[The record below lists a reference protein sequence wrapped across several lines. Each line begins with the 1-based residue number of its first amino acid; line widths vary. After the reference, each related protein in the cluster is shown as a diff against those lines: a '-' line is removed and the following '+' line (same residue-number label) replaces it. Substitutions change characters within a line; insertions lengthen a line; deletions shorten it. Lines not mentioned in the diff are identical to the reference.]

1 MIFTIVIILIVVLIV
16 VAIVVNALQQH
27 RDKIEAEKRTE
38 IAKQKSI
45 IDETENV
52 LMAVET
58 IPVSQRLIQILH
70 TRVFNALKVVHE
82 LNPTMPEIRQ
92 RIQDAESKVKSIN
105 IDQPTPPMDSFKL
118 PDNDKLIIQYIQA
131 IKKFRVLLR
140 SEHSKGKVDTQT
152 FSNEEKTLSTLQLRV
167 NVETLARRAESAMKT
182 NMLGSARQYF
192 EKAITA
198 LSSVSQ
204 PTEYVQVRKAEL
216 EEQLRVIQDNLRN
229 ANAQEVAKK
238 KEEERDELDE
248 LFAPKKKW

>member
-27 RDKIEAEKRTE
+27 REKIEAEKRTE

-52 LMAVET
+52 LMTCDT
-58 IPVSQRLIQILH
+58 IPVSQKLVQILH
-70 TRVFNALKVVHE
+70 GRVFNALKIIYE
-82 LNPTMPEIRQ
+82 INPSIPEIRQ
-92 RIQDAESKVKSIN
+92 RIQDAESKVKSID
-105 IDQPTPPMDSFKL
+105 ISTPSPSMEGFKL

-152 FSNEEKTLSTLQLRV
+152 FANEEKALSTLQLRV
-167 NVETLARRAESAMKT
+167 NVETLAKRANAAMQT

-192 EKAITA
+192 EKAIAA
-198 LSSVSQ
+198 LNNVPQ

-216 EEQLRVIQDNLRN
+216 EEQLKEIQDNLRN
-229 ANAQEVAKK
+229 ANAKEVAKK

>member
-1 MIFTIVIILIVVLIV
+1 MIFTIVIILIVFLIV

-27 RDKIEAEKRTE
+27 KDKVEAEKRTE

-58 IPVSQRLIQILH
+58 IPVSQKLVQILH
-70 TRVFNALKVVHE
+70 QRVFNALKIILT

-92 RIQDAESKVKSIN
+92 RISDAESKVKSIN
-105 IDQPTPPMDSFKL
+105 VDQPTPSMESFKL

-140 SEHSKGKVDTQT
+140 SEHSKGKVETQV
-152 FSNEEKTLSTLQLRV
+152 FAVEEKTLATLQLRV
-167 NVETLARRAESAMKT
+167 NVETLARRANAAMQS
-182 NMLGSARQYF
+182 NMLGSARQYY
-192 EKAITA
+192 EKAIAA
-198 LSSVSQ
+198 LNSQ
-204 PTEYVQVRKAEL
+204 TQPSEYVQVRKAEL